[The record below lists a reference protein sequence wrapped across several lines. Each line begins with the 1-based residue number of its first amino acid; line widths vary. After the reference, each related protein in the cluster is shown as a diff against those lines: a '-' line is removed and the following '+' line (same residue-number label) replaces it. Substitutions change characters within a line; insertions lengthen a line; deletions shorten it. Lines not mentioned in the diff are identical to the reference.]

1 MPITRISRGLS
12 VYAIFMCETAYET
25 WDILEV
31 THEGI
36 KTVKTII
43 NFRCLTFKFE

>member
-1 MPITRISRGLS
+1 MLFMALSPNEFLWISQCE
-12 VYAIFMCETAYET
+12 IFKEA

-36 KTVKTII
+36 KTVKTSK
-43 NFRCLTFKFE
+43 L